1 MKQESHSAKSS
12 EQILQTECLTLRRQM
27 EGLQALKMQHYE
39 SYVFIQDATS
49 GFGIFI
55 ENMLEH

>member
-1 MKQESHSAKSS
+1 
-12 EQILQTECLTLRRQM
+12 M